1 MEKYYSYV
9 EGVKDDQNDLIT
21 EESAK
26 HVSIII
32 GPVDVDV
39 YCDNE
44 LVGRVTK
51 NAVDATANS
60 IDIRV
65 EGDTKIILY
74 PDDSRYEIRISAL
87 DEGRMTFGQID
98 LIGRGVTK
106 VIKDVSLTRGKLF
119 SGTVGGGRTADE
131 FRLYETNKSWKTL
144 SEALSVSWVGGKSID
159 LVSFY
164 KLMSFVPRLYRHFL
178 EREPDETGLG
188 NWVDALY
195 SGRATGAKLVCGF
208 VLSKEYQANSLSDE
222 EYVTAMYRIIF
233 KREPDAA
240 GLKSWI
246 TVLDNG
252 CTNKKILEGFINSE
266 EFRNLCKELGIT
278 PGSYKSDEICDNN
291 YPVSSFVAR
300 LYRLCLNR
308 RYERG
313 GQDNWIRALVYKNA
327 TGTSVALNFFN
338 SQEFLNRNLNDEE
351 FVYVAYK
358 TILDREPDEP
368 GKEYWLEKLREGYTR
383 NQVLEGFL
391 KSTEFDELC
400 KTYGIESYDH
410 KTEKPDTK
418 ISYNVQYIRTNG
430 YVSGEKYPKIFWIT
444 SADELKS
451 YFEANKDKYNLGRRV
466 DPYSGAM
473 GFTGVAEQYDT
484 VFFEENDLIVI
495 VMEEGSGS
503 IRHEVSNLHIEASQ
517 EDGMKYVI
525 QPEIIRILPE
535 IGTCDMA
542 EWHIIIEIS
551 KDYGKTVAQLKMPII
566 IDVPNRRT

>member
-1 MEKYYSYV
+1 
-9 EGVKDDQNDLIT
+9 
-21 EESAK
+21 
-26 HVSIII
+26 
-32 GPVDVDV
+32 
-39 YCDNE
+39 
-44 LVGRVTK
+44 
-51 NAVDATANS
+51 
-60 IDIRV
+60 
-65 EGDTKIILY
+65 
-74 PDDSRYEIRISAL
+74 
-87 DEGRMTFGQID
+87 
-98 LIGRGVTK
+98 
-106 VIKDVSLTRGKLF
+106 
-119 SGTVGGGRTADE
+119 
-131 FRLYETNKSWKTL
+131 
-144 SEALSVSWVGGKSID
+144 
-159 LVSFY
+159 
-164 KLMSFVPRLYRHFL
+164 L

-240 GLKSWI
+240 GLQSWI

-252 CTNKKILEGFINSE
+252 CTNKKILEGFINSD
-266 EFRNLCKELGIT
+266 EFDNLCKDLGIT
-278 PGSYKSDEICDNN
+278 QGSYKSDEICDNN

-473 GFTGVAEQYDT
+473 GFMGVAEQYDT

-525 QPEIIRILPE
+525 QPEIIRILPG